1 MTNMMQRFFY
11 YSVKERVLILSYIYI
26 KDSFFD
32 DITFKTHLQE
42 PQSGKFWDQHNYNN
56 WNQSVKKISSLKNT
70 SNEFSEQNYIKMIP
84 KMMGL
89 L

>member
-42 PQSGKFWDQHNYNN
+42 PQSGKFWDQHNC
-56 WNQSVKKISSLKNT
+56 NQSVEKISSLENT
-70 SNEFSEQNYIKMIP
+70 PVCQIVWAVQILARPY
-84 KMMGL
+84 
-89 L
+89 